1 MLSMVC
7 IHILGFLC
15 GIEISK
21 CYHRP
26 VFDNKVMRGIGICSL
41 ITIMIFFNPAD
52 NATNKILVSI
62 TTVIVLL
69 IGVVTHSTIQQERK
83 LYGVYYDKQP
93 DIQSNL
99 YSSESGTEMHRQ
111 ETIQS
116 SNET

>member
-1 MLSMVC
+1 MLSVIC
-7 IHILGFLC
+7 IHIFGFLC

-21 CYHRP
+21 CYHKP
-26 VFDNKVMRGIGICSL
+26 IFDNKVMRGIGICSL

-52 NATNKILVSI
+52 SVTNKILVSA
-62 TTVIVLL
+62 TTIIVLL
-69 IGVVTHSTIQQERK
+69 IGVMAHYTIQQERK
-83 LYGVYYDKQP
+83 LYGVYYDKQS

-99 YSSESGTEMHRQ
+99 YSGEYGEQVHKQ